1 MKKQF
6 KMYLSVLVLPVL
18 LLASCG
24 SPTAQASLPP
34 TATLSPTASI
44 PATEPNTLPPPT
56 STPVPGLPEGQLRLI
71 RSMDGLSN
79 AFGHPNGLA
88 FDSKGNLYILESVTN
103 RIRVYDPDGKFL
115 RMWGKAGSGQGEFNF
130 ANSDIELGAIAISA
144 DDIVYV
150 ADPLNQRVQKFTTD
164 GTYLGQWGSKGKDD
178 GQFQFPTDLAVGPKG
193 NVFVT
198 DEDSGVIQIFDSDG
212 KFLSKIGQRDFGG
225 AVLGSLAI
233 DSDGSMYVV
242 DNYVP
247 RIMIFKNGK
256 LAGEMKVEKQTFYIK
271 LDLRG
276 NLYAVSD
283 GQMVK
288 YDSSG
293 KPVYQFTGL
302 KIPTAVAVDANGLL
316 YITDITTNTVAV
328 YQEP

>member
-1 MKKQF
+1 MKKP
-6 KMYLSVLVLPVL
+6 MRIYLFILAVPAL

-24 SPTAQASLPP
+24 SPTAQA
-34 TATLSPTASI
+34 
-44 PATEPNTLPPPT
+44 TLPPAATPPPT
-56 STPVPGLPEGQLRLI
+56 GSIITTGSNPLLLPASTPNTGVPDVQLSLLRTI
-71 RSMDGLSN
+71 DGGTN
-79 AFGHPNGLA
+79 TFGHPNGLA
-88 FDSKGNLYILESVTN
+88 IDSQGNLYVLESVTN
-103 RIRVYDPDGKFL
+103 RIQVFDPDGKFL
-115 RMWGKAGSGQGEFNF
+115 RMWGKAGSGQGEFDF

-150 ADPLNQRVQKFTTD
+150 ADPLNQRVQKFTAD
-164 GTYLGQWGSKGKDD
+164 GIYLGQWGSKGKDD
-178 GQFQFPTDLAVGPKG
+178 GQFLFPTDIAVDLEGH
-193 NVFVT
+193 VIVT
-198 DEDSGVIQIFDSDG
+198 DEDSGVIQIFDSGG
-212 KFLSKIGQRDFGG
+212 KFLSKIVQRDFGG
-225 AVLGSLAI
+225 AILGPLAI
-233 DSDGSMYVV
+233 GPDGRMYVA

-256 LAGEMKVEKQTFYIK
+256 FAGDIRVEKQTFYIK
-271 LDLRG
+271 FDRRG

-316 YITDITTNTVAV
+316 FITDIQTNTVKV
-328 YQEP
+328 YQEL